1 MTLEP
6 YTFKIKPMY
15 FVGAILAG
23 GKGERFWPLSR
34 EKNPKQ
40 FLKIVGDKELI
51 EMSYERVAGVV
62 REGEIIFVTTKVLE
76 DEVKKRF
83 PSSKV
88 IAEPVGRNTAPA
100 CAVANRYARDKYG
113 DCIVGVFPADH
124 YVKEVDRFVNTLKI
138 GIKWAEKGYF
148 VTLGIKP
155 TRPETGYGY
164 IERGEELEDRVFN
177 VVKFHEKPKREVAEK
192 YLKSGRFYWN
202 SGIFLWRTDI
212 FENALKEHLPE
223 LYKLIEEHGIEGE
236 GLYKVYE
243 NAPSISIDYGIMEK
257 IDNMV
262 VVETDFFWE
271 DLGSYPALERI
282 LDKDE
287 EGNIFLG
294 EVVSLDSENNIAI
307 SKDGVI
313 ALLGVKDL
321 VVVKTSDAV
330 LVMPKEK
337 SQDVKKILKI
347 LREKNLNKYL

>member
-1 MTLEP
+1 MD
-6 YTFKIKPMY
+6 FI
-15 FVGAILAG
+15 GAILSG

-34 EKNPKQ
+34 GRNPKQ

-51 EMSYERVAGVV
+51 EMTYERIKGVV
-62 REGEIIFVTTKVLE
+62 SKGEIIFVTTKVLE
-76 DEVKKRF
+76 DEIKKRF
-83 PSSKV
+83 PFSKV

-113 DCIVGVFPADH
+113 ECIVGVFPADH

-138 GIKWAEKGYF
+138 GIKWAEEGYF

-164 IERGEELEDRVFN
+164 IERGEGLEDRVFK
-177 VVKFHEKPKREVAEK
+177 VVKFHEKPEREIAEK
-192 YLKSGRFYWN
+192 YLRSGRFYWN

-212 FENALKEHLPE
+212 FEKALKEHLPE
-223 LYKLIEEHGIEGE
+223 LYKLIEKHGIEGE

-243 NAPSISIDYGIMEK
+243 KAPSISIDYGIMEK
-257 IDNMV
+257 IHNMV

-294 EVVSLDSENNIAI
+294 EVVSLESNNNIAI
-307 SKDGVI
+307 SKDGII

-337 SQDVKKILKI
+337 SQEVKKILKI
-347 LREKNLNKYL
+347 LKEKNLKKYL